1 MLEMLSISDKQ
12 FDVLGIK
19 RKVDLV
25 VDLTL
30 STNRLLVLLNICYAT
45 IKLHLAYLSGFY
57 LFLIIAF
64 FLIELV
70 WKNSFYEN

>member
-1 MLEMLSISDKQ
+1 MKEMLSISDKQ

-45 IKLHLAYLSGFY
+45 IKLHLVYLSGFY
-57 LFLIIAF
+57 LFLIIALF
-64 FLIELV
+64 F
-70 WKNSFYEN
+70 N